1 MKEEFEMSMM
11 GDLKFFIGLQIIQKY
26 HDIFIHQEKFTKDH
40 SKRFRM
46 DEAKPIAT
54 PMHPSTVIYKDEKGN
69 DASEKDY
76 RCMIGSLLYLTT
88 SRPYILFVVC
98 LCARFQSC
106 PKVSHVTVVKIIL
119 RYLVGT
125 TNRCPWFEKGPK
137 FDLVSYYDVDFVGD
151 KVERN
156 SISGAI
162 PFL

>member
-1 MKEEFEMSMM
+1 MCKEVYELMKEEFEMSMM

-54 PMHPSTVIYKDEKGN
+54 PMHPSTVIYKDEK
-69 DASEKDY
+69 
-76 RCMIGSLLYLTT
+76 
-88 SRPYILFVVC
+88 
-98 LCARFQSC
+98 
-106 PKVSHVTVVKIIL
+106 
-119 RYLVGT
+119 VGT